1 LSEQLGYRHAQ
12 AENLVC
18 LLSGL
23 WHQPGAFIGLLI
35 VEFLSDPIFRADVG
49 DYR

>member
-1 LSEQLGYRHAQ
+1 MLRRKIWSG
-12 AENLVC
+12 
-18 LLSGL
+18 LLSGY
-23 WHQPGAFIGLLI
+23 GTRAFIGLLI